1 MDSPPKGWFHGFSGI
16 LMICFQDLRVPP
28 ITMWKPDILLYNS
41 ANENFDASF
50 PTNIV
55 VYNTG
60 NCEQIPPGI
69 FKSTC
74 KIDITWF
81 PFDDQVREFSFLRNE
96 NLCTIYLCT

>member
-1 MDSPPKGWFHGFSGI
+1 
-16 LMICFQDLRVPP
+16 
-28 ITMWKPDILLYNS
+28 MWKPDILLYNS

-81 PFDDQVREFSFLRNE
+81 PFDDQVREFFIFEKWKFLY
-96 NLCTIYLCT
+96 YLSMYLKTTSPIDFCVFAAELLPEVRQLEPQWT

>member
-1 MDSPPKGWFHGFSGI
+1 
-16 LMICFQDLRVPP
+16 MICFQDLRVPP

-60 NCEQIPPGI
+60 ACEQIPPGI

-81 PFDDQVREFSFLRNE
+81 PFDEQSCAMKFGSWTYDGFKVSAF
-96 NLCTIYLCT
+96 